1 MSLVW
6 IKPVCQCFLLF
17 LRTVEANI
25 KTWTDIRLSREKR
38 KIIKDL
44 NEQRIDDILKDPNSI
59 VKLKQGIDLN
69 FRCNSFSNIK
79 KAVSSPSKVVLLSTT
94 QLTASKTGQVA

>member
-25 KTWTDIRLSREKR
+25 KTWTDIRVSREKR
-38 KIIKDL
+38 KIIKNL
-44 NEQRIDDILKDPNSI
+44 NEQR
-59 VKLKQGIDLN
+59 
-69 FRCNSFSNIK
+69 
-79 KAVSSPSKVVLLSTT
+79 
-94 QLTASKTGQVA
+94 LTIF